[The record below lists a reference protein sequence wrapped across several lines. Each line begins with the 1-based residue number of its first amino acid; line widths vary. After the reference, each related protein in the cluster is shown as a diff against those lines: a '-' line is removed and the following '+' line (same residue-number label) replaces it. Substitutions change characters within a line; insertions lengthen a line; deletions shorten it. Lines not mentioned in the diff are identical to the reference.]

1 MTMWLE
7 QYQPRLFSELV
18 APSSLLQALERASIG
33 SNPPHLLLSG
43 PAGCGKTAAY
53 KLVCRQVLGPSWAST
68 THILQA
74 RDLAKT
80 AGAMAKFEAFLRP
93 AGSGSED
100 TLAGR
105 TSLDAFDHTMS
116 QTGDGTPAPAGQESQ
131 RGSSANRAPVSRI
144 IVIEDADYLGHARQS
159 YLRRMM
165 EESSRSARFI
175 FTTHTPSRMIEA
187 LRSRVQ
193 HIRFPTLSR
202 VMIEQRLNAILSSEG
217 HDATLGLVGDV
228 AHVADGN
235 LRKAIFMIQILAQ
248 RNLLSDR
255 KNVQILMANTSLR
268 EVQLILEEALRGR
281 VHDWRWEKKG
291 EKNSRV
297 LKGAMGALDQ
307 MMNAH
312 EMDAREVVDR
322 FHRFLTAG
330 RSHFDPGLLTD
341 LLNALSRCDM
351 ALQRSAQGRIQL
363 ESFLH
368 DVAQIGSIYAKA

>member
-1 MTMWLE
+1 MTVWLE

-18 APSSLLQALERASIG
+18 APSSIIETLERASIE

-43 PAGCGKTAAY
+43 PTGCGKTAAY
-53 KLVCRQVLGPSWAST
+53 KLVCRQVLGPAWAST

-80 AGAMAKFEAFLRP
+80 SGAMAKFEAFLRP

-105 TSLDAFDHTMS
+105 TSLDAFDHSMS
-116 QTGDGTPAPAGQESQ
+116 QIGDGTPPPAGQESQ
-131 RGSSANRAPVSRI
+131 RDPTSSRAPVSRI

-193 HIRFPTLSR
+193 HVRFPTLSR
-202 VMIEQRLNAILSSEG
+202 VMIEQRLNAILGLEG
-217 HDATLGLVGDV
+217 HDATLGIVGDV
-228 AHVADGN
+228 AHVAGGN
-235 LRKAIFMIQILAQ
+235 LRKAIFMIQLLAQ
-248 RNLLSDR
+248 RDLLHDR
-255 KNVQILMANTSLR
+255 KNVQTLMANTSLR
-268 EVQLILEEALRGR
+268 AVQLILEEALRGR

-297 LKGAMGALDQ
+297 LRGAMGALDQ
-307 MMNAH
+307 MMNTH
-312 EMDAREVVDR
+312 EMDSREVVDR

-330 RSHFDPGLLTD
+330 RSHFDPSLLTE
-341 LLNALSRCDM
+341 LLDALARCDM

-368 DVAQIGSIYAKA
+368 QVADIGAAHAEP